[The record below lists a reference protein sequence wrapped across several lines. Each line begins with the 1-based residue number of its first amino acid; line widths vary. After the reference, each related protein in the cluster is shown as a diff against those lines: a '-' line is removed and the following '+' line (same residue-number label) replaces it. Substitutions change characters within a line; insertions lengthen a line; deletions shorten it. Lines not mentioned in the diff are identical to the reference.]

1 MTPIGLRRLIVRHRH
16 VAPMLSVLLAGTDAR
31 VTISDAEG
39 SVILDRQT
47 GAAPADAPVERHP
60 IVVEGQTVGWV
71 EGPRPSASIAAVL
84 SYAASREADKRALAA
99 EALDRYR
106 ELSLIY
112 ELAGSLGATL
122 EVDAVASVAAEEAG
136 RLPSGGEG
144 FVVLRDGEDGER
156 LAGGLLGSIME
167 GDPEIV
173 NDVAGDPRT
182 SEAERGMAS
191 VVAAPLQVR
200 GERIGV
206 IGTASSSPV
215 EYRASDLKAL
225 SAIAALAAPTL
236 AQAAAHEAS
245 LRSR

>member
-1 MTPIGLRRLIVRHRH
+1 MSELRRLIVRHRH

-31 VTISDAEG
+31 VTISDVEG
-39 SVILDRQT
+39 EVILDRQGD
-47 GAAPADAPVERHP
+47 GASQGTTVDRHP
-60 IVVEGQTVGWV
+60 IMVEGQTVGWV
-71 EGPRPSASIAAVL
+71 EGPRPAASIAAVL
-84 SYAASREADKRALAA
+84 SYAASREVDKRALAA
-99 EALDRYR
+99 EALERYR

-112 ELAGSLGATL
+112 ELAESLGATL

-136 RLPSGGEG
+136 RLPAGGEG
-144 FVVLRDGEDGER
+144 FVVLRAGEEGDR
-156 LAGGLLGSIME
+156 LSGGLLGSIMD

-173 NDVAGDPRT
+173 NDVGSDPRT

-191 VVAAPLQVR
+191 LVAAPLRVR

-206 IGTASSSPV
+206 IGTASSTPV
-215 EYRASDLKAL
+215 EYKASDLKAL

-245 LRSR
+245 LRRR

>member
-1 MTPIGLRRLIVRHRH
+1 MMDLDLERLIVRHRH
-16 VAPMLSVLLAGTDAR
+16 VAPMLSTLLGATHAAVR
-31 VTISDAEG
+31 ISDVDG
-39 SVILDRQT
+39 RPILERD
-47 GAAPADAPVERHP
+47 AAAIGDERFP
-60 IVVEGQTVGWV
+60 ISVEGETVGWV

-84 SYAASREADKRALAA
+84 SYAASRETDKRALAA

-156 LAGGLLGSIME
+156 LSGGLLGSIME

-173 NDVAGDPRT
+173 NDVPSDPRT

-215 EYRASDLKAL
+215 EYKASDLKAL

-245 LRSR
+245 LRRR